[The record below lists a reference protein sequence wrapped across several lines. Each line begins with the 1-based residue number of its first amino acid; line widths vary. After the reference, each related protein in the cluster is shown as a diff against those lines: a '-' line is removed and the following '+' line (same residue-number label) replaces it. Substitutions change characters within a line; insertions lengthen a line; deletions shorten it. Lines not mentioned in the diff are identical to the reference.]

1 MTELTFLG
9 ICMCQKLL
17 PKSTCNMGCEIKGRV
32 CTTHSHPKASP
43 LTMLQYL
50 TF

>member
-1 MTELTFLG
+1 LSKKEQFCL
-9 ICMCQKLL
+9 
-17 PKSTCNMGCEIKGRV
+17 SVNA
-32 CTTHSHPKASP
+32 THSHPKASP